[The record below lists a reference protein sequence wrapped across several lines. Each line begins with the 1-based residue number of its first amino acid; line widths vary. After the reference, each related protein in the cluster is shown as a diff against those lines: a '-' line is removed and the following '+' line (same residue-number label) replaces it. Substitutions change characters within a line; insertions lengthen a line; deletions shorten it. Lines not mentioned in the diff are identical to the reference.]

1 MPDSPQSIISMS
13 PLFLRSI
20 VKAEAEAARRVMLRR
35 EFMVTVT
42 GVMYLY
48 Y

>member
-1 MPDSPQSIISMS
+1 MISMS

-20 VKAEAEAARRVMLRR
+20 VKAEAEAARRVRLRR
-35 EFMVTVT
+35 EFMMTDVT
-42 GVMYLY
+42 GVMDLY

>member
-1 MPDSPQSIISMS
+1 MISMS

-20 VKAEAEAARRVMLRR
+20 VKAEAEAARRARLRR

>member
-1 MPDSPQSIISMS
+1 MISMS

-20 VKAEAEAARRVMLRR
+20 VKAEAEAARRERLRN
-35 EFMVTVT
+35 EFMSTVT